1 MLAVSSIEMQAYRN
15 SNVPFKMELS
25 LFIYYKIVH
34 PYVDSEVKLNPA
46 WDHTDNHTKIQIPLY
61 IYYKL

>member
-34 PYVDSEVKLNPA
+34 PYVDSEVK
-46 WDHTDNHTKIQIPLY
+46 
-61 IYYKL
+61 